1 MNYAYFDLLYTK
13 SMYDE
18 IKVIGKDVERD
29 GVFYHVM
36 GMTLKDKKA
45 TLHVLEYDS
54 TKEEDWDEYD
64 MYGEEILPRV
74 RPREQTPR
82 ERMKESARQRER
94 SMFLHLREIKSNGA
108 SLKMSG
114 GQSGALRNSDYGEAY
129 LLFYVMR
136 QAGWRLTEASV
147 FYEADWEVL
156 AITECELREEYE
168 HLPDLDEP
176 FEISY
181 DVMPTECV
189 LELPVTFEVGQE
201 ATLSFS
207 MTDGQGV
214 ECYINKVYTM
224 DMWAEEEKR
233 FADKEY
239 RERMLAHVSEEE
251 LEHMKQHFFEVLA
264 EICPRGQHYMV
275 VEYECTQ
282 DVALRF
288 YDKSYLDTVPQP
300 QAGSASSLVM
310 IAKPEETLGSHGL
323 KLQGCVIQTPLPPET
338 KRLAAELFSYC
349 ERVKKEEM
357 VLA

>member
-1 MNYAYFDLLYTK
+1 MNYAYFDLLFTK
-13 SMYDE
+13 SKYDE
-18 IKVIGKDVERD
+18 IKVIGKEVERD

-45 TLHVLEYDS
+45 TLHVLEYNS
-54 TKEEDWDEYD
+54 TREEERDEYD
-64 MYGEEILPRV
+64 LCEEELLPRV

-94 SMFLHLREIKSNGA
+94 SMFLHLREIKNNGA
-108 SLKMSG
+108 SIELSG
-114 GQSGALRNSDYGEAY
+114 GQSGVLRNSDYGEAY

-136 QAGWRLTEASV
+136 QAGWSLTEESV
-147 FYEADWEVL
+147 FYEMNWEAL
-156 AITECELREEYE
+156 SLTECELREEYE
-168 HLPDLDEP
+168 YLPDLDGQL
-176 FEISY
+176 EISY

-189 LELPVTFEVGQE
+189 LEMPVMLEVGQE

-207 MTDGQGV
+207 MTDGQSA

-233 FADKEY
+233 FSSKEY

-251 LEHMKQHFFEVLA
+251 LEQMIQHFFETLA
-264 EICPRGQHYMV
+264 ESCPRGQHYMV
-275 VEYECTQ
+275 VEYECTR

-288 YDKSYLDTVPQP
+288 YDKDYLDTVPQP
-300 QAGSASSLVM
+300 KAGSASSLMM

-349 ERVKKEEM
+349 ERVKKEET
-357 VLA
+357 VLD

>member
-13 SMYDE
+13 AMYDE
-18 IKVIGKDVERD
+18 IKVVGKDVEWD

-45 TLHVLEYDS
+45 TLHVLEFDT
-54 TKEEDWDEYD
+54 TKEDVRDDGGLCDEE
-64 MYGEEILPRV
+64 MLQRV
-74 RPREQTPR
+74 RLREQTPR
-82 ERMKESARQRER
+82 ERMKESARQKER
-94 SMFLHLREIKSNGA
+94 SMFLHMREFKSNGT
-108 SLKMSG
+108 SYEMSG
-114 GQSGALRNSDYGEAY
+114 GHSGTLKNGDYGEAY
-129 LLFYVMR
+129 FLFYKMR

-147 FYEADWEVL
+147 FYDADWEVL

-168 HLPDLDEP
+168 HLPDLKEP

-181 DVMPTECV
+181 DVMPTDCV
-189 LELPVTFEVGQE
+189 LELPVTLEVGKE

-207 MTDGQGV
+207 MTDGQV
-214 ECYINKVYTM
+214 AECYINKVYMM

-251 LEHMKQHFFEVLA
+251 LEQMKQRFFEALA
-264 EICPRGQHYMV
+264 ETCPQGQCYMV

-300 QAGSASSLVM
+300 KAGSASSLMM
-310 IAKPEETLGSHGL
+310 ILKPEEKFGSHGL

-338 KRLAAELFSYC
+338 TLLAAELFAYC
-349 ERVKKEEM
+349 ERVKRETM
-357 VLA
+357 VV

>member
-18 IKVIGKDVERD
+18 IKVIGKDVEWD

-45 TLHVLEYDS
+45 MLHVLEFDR
-54 TKEEDWDEYD
+54 TKEDVWDD
-64 MYGEEILPRV
+64 DGLCDEEILQRL

-82 ERMKESARQRER
+82 ERMKESARQKER
-94 SMFLHLREIKSNGA
+94 SMFLHMREFKSNGT
-108 SLKMSG
+108 SYEMSG
-114 GQSGALRNSDYGEAY
+114 GQSGTLRNGDYGEAY
-129 LLFYVMR
+129 FLFYRMR

-168 HLPDLDEP
+168 HLPDVDEP

-181 DVMPTECV
+181 DVMPTDCV
-189 LELPVTFEVGQE
+189 LELPVTLEVGQE
-201 ATLSFS
+201 ATLSFP
-207 MTDGQGV
+207 MTDGQTA
-214 ECYINKVYTM
+214 ECYINKVYMM

-251 LEHMKQHFFEVLA
+251 LEHMKQRLFEALA
-264 EICPRGQHYMV
+264 ETCPRGQHYMV

-288 YDKSYLDTVPQP
+288 YDKGYLDTVPQP
-300 QAGSASSLVM
+300 KAGSASSLVM
-310 IAKPEETLGSHGL
+310 IAKPEEKLGSHGL
-323 KLQGCVIQTPLPPET
+323 KLQGCIIQTPLPPET
-338 KRLAAELFSYC
+338 TRLAAELFSYC
-349 ERVKKEEM
+349 ERVRREEM
-357 VLA
+357 VL